1 MRKDAAVDLAPGHKV
16 GLTLANPVMPA
27 AGCFGFGKE
36 YDQLVEV
43 ETLGA
48 VVVGPVTAG
57 PRRGAEPP
65 RTLPL
70 PHCQGRMGE
79 TLPPEAGEAGEEH
92 LPPSQGRAGELLP
105 PASGGPGEEHL
116 PPASGGLGG
125 VLLHTGLANP
135 GVAAVV
141 RRYSRA
147 WARSPVPVI
156 VHVAGTS
163 PNEAASCC
171 WRLASIEAVASIEL
185 GLPDIADLDA
195 ITDVIR
201 AARAAASQP
210 LIVRLPLVWAAAL
223 CEAAVEAGADALTV
237 AAPPRGTVWHA
248 PSDRFV
254 TGRLYGPFVLPL
266 ALHVL
271 RRVAELVPV
280 PLIGCG
286 GIHSV
291 ADGLAFLHAGATAIQ
306 VGGALWHNPASLTRI
321 ARGLSSTTRPE

>member
-1 MRKDAAVDLAPGHKV
+1 MRKEAAVDLAPGHKV

-43 ETLGA
+43 EALGA

-79 TLPPEAGEAGEEH
+79 TLPP
-92 LPPSQGRAGELLP
+92 SQGRAGEVLP
-105 PASGGPGEEHL
+105 PETGGPGEEHL

-135 GVAAVV
+135 GVVAAV
-141 RRYSRA
+141 RRYGRA

-171 WRLASIEAVASIEL
+171 WRLASVEAVAGIEL
-185 GLPDIADLDA
+185 GLPDAAGGSTGLAELFDRV
-195 ITDVIR
+195 TDVIR

-223 CEAAVEAGADALTV
+223 CEAAVETGADALTI

-254 TGRLYGPFVLPL
+254 TGRLYGSFVLPL

-306 VGGALWHNPASLTRI
+306 VGGALWHDPASLTRI
-321 ARGLSSTTRPE
+321 ARGLSSTTRPG

>member
-36 YDQLVEV
+36 YNQLVEV
-43 ETLGA
+43 ESLGA
-48 VVVGPVTAG
+48 GGVGPVTAG

-70 PHCQGRMGE
+70 PPCQERMGE
-79 TLPPEAGEAGEEH
+79 TLPPEAE
-92 LPPSQGRAGELLP
+92 
-105 PASGGPGEEHL
+105 GPGEEHL
-116 PPASGGLGG
+116 PPAPGGLGG

-135 GVAAVV
+135 GVAAAV
-141 RRYSRA
+141 RRYGRA

-171 WRLASIEAVASIEL
+171 WRLASIEAVAGIEL
-185 GLPDIADLDA
+185 GLPDIASGATGLAESCDEV
-195 ITDVIR
+195 TDVIR

-210 LIVRLPLVWAAAL
+210 LIVRLPLAWAAAL
-223 CEAAVEAGADALTV
+223 CKAAVEAGADALTV

-266 ALHVL
+266 ALRAL

-291 ADGLAFLHAGATAIQ
+291 ADGLAFLRAGATAIQ
-306 VGGALWHNPASLTRI
+306 VGGALWHDPASLTRI
-321 ARGLSSTTRPE
+321 ARGLSSTTRPG

>member
-1 MRKDAAVDLAPGHKV
+1 
-16 GLTLANPVMPA
+16 
-27 AGCFGFGKE
+27 
-36 YDQLVEV
+36 
-43 ETLGA
+43 
-48 VVVGPVTAG
+48 
-57 PRRGAEPP
+57 
-65 RTLPL
+65 
-70 PHCQGRMGE
+70 
-79 TLPPEAGEAGEEH
+79 
-92 LPPSQGRAGELLP
+92 
-105 PASGGPGEEHL
+105 
-116 PPASGGLGG
+116 
-125 VLLHTGLANP
+125 
-135 GVAAVV
+135 
-141 RRYSRA
+141 
-147 WARSPVPVI
+147 VPVI

-171 WRLASIEAVASIEL
+171 WRLASVEAVAGIEL
-185 GLPDIADLDA
+185 GLPDTAGGSTGPAELFDEV
-195 ITDVIR
+195 TDVIR

-210 LIVRLPLVWAAAL
+210 LIVRLPLVWAATL

-254 TGRLYGPFVLPL
+254 TGRLYGPFALPL

-306 VGGALWHNPASLTRI
+306 VGGALWHDPASLTRI